1 MRNCICSGENN
12 FENIANMLVL
22 YKQTPAVPALPFF
35 LQLPK
40 TLAVAVA
47 LTFTVA
53 FTVALAL
60 AFSIRRKSAL

>member
-1 MRNCICSGENN
+1 MRNCICPGENN

-40 TLAVAVA
+40 TLAVA
-47 LTFTVA
+47 FTVA